1 MRARRFHSGVR
12 VRGAIATVAAVAV
25 LTVSAPA
32 RAQQA
37 PEPSLVEL
45 RIGRLTS
52 RTVEAWRV
60 GDAALVPLGEFL
72 SLAEIRWRAHEGVI
86 EALVNPGP
94 RTVRFAAGERAIQLG
109 QRSVVVPEG
118 DLLATGDEL
127 YASTAVLGEAFG
139 IEFQVD
145 WSELLVVVSD
155 PSSLPVAQRIRR
167 QAARLTLDGPRAPP
181 EYTELED
188 EDWSVAGL
196 LADWSMFLPTADPGG
211 ASGSLGLGAGL
222 GRSALELVLRS
233 EPTSTGRFVEVDASW
248 TRVWREQEWLRQL
261 RVGDVPATG
270 PRPRTV
276 RGVAVSN
283 SPWVRPSRLGTLP
296 FAGHLG
302 PGWMVEA
309 WRQGQL
315 VAYDSVDAYGRYAFE
330 VPVQY
335 GENPVEFIAYGP
347 DGEIHP
353 FDRTVRVAADQLPDR
368 DFEYG
373 IAAGECRRLEC
384 DATANLD
391 LRYGLSRRLTLGAG
405 LEGAWGDSVT
415 HAVQPY
421 LSASATP
428 LNAIGVELEH
438 LGHAF
443 TRAGLRIEPSLRAQV
458 AMEAGWFEEG
468 GSPVA
473 PSGGLREQWILRGLV
488 RPFGLARRA
497 YVDAA
502 VDRSVTTTGSRTGAR
517 LGASTYLR
525 GLRLVPY
532 VRMQTGGPAGTENF
546 LGADVFALPRAN
558 LSGTLGRMWAR
569 GRLELEDGVTPHQAA
584 LTLALPLGRWG
595 ATAESGVRWFT
606 GAGTSFTFQLTAT
619 MPWARSNTSAGA
631 GAAGS
636 YLTQSL
642 SGSAV
647 WDRGAQRVR
656 PAPGPSLQRA
666 GISGIVYLDRNANGL
681 RDPDEDGLPGARLLV
696 GSLPAATDSTGAF
709 DVWDL
714 PAFDP
719 VLIQLDTLGLRDP
732 QWVPAS
738 TALLAA
744 PGPDGYRRLDVA
756 LVPAAVVEGSVRWSE
771 GGRSV
776 GGIPL
781 HLVEEGTGRTL
792 QAMTF
797 RDGGFYLMG
806 VRPGRWTLEVDAAA
820 LAALGAVATPVEV
833 SITPDGAL
841 DGVAPLTLVLRP
853 AAGY

>member
-1 MRARRFHSGVR
+1 MPAHRTRPDVR
-12 VRGAIATVAAVAV
+12 VRSALATVVAVAA
-25 LTVSAPA
+25 LFRATPS
-32 RAQQA
+32 RAQHA

-60 GDAALVPLGEFL
+60 DDAALVPVGAFL
-72 SLAEIRWRAHEGVI
+72 SLAEIRWRAQEGVI
-86 EALVNPGP
+86 EALVHPGP
-94 RTVRFAAGERAIQLG
+94 RTVRFAVGEGAIELGER
-109 QRSVVVPEG
+109 RVVVPEG
-118 DLLATGDEL
+118 DLLATEDEL
-127 YASTAVLGEAFG
+127 YASTQVLGEAFG
-139 IEFQVD
+139 IRFQVD

-155 PSSLPVAQRIRR
+155 PSSLPVAQRVRR
-167 QAARLTLDGPRAPP
+167 QAARLALEGGGTPP
-181 EYTELED
+181 EYTELAD

-233 EPTSTGRFVEVDASW
+233 EPTSTGRLVEADASW

-261 RVGDVPATG
+261 RLGDVPSTG

-302 PGWMVEA
+302 PGWLVEA

-315 VAYDSVDAYGRYAFE
+315 VAYDSVDAFGRYAFE

-391 LRYGLSRRLTLGAG
+391 LRYGLSRRVTVGAG

-415 HAVQPY
+415 HVVQPY

-428 LNAIGVELEH
+428 VNAIGVELEH
-438 LGHAF
+438 LAHAF
-443 TRAGLRIEPSLRAQV
+443 TRAGFRIEPSLRAQV
-458 AMEAGWFEEG
+458 AVEAGWFEDG

-502 VDRSVTTTGSRTGAR
+502 VDRSVTTSGSRTGAR

-532 VRMQTGGPAGTENF
+532 VRLQTGGPGGTDGF
-546 LGADVFALPRAN
+546 LGTDVFALPRPN

-631 GAAGS
+631 GASGS

-647 WDRGAQRVR
+647 WDRGAERVR

-666 GISGIVYLDRNANGL
+666 GISGVVYLDRNANGL

-696 GSLPAATDSTGAF
+696 GSLPAATDSSGAF

-732 QWVPAS
+732 QWVPA
-738 TALLAA
+738 TAALLAA
-744 PGPDGYRRLDVA
+744 PGPDGYRRLDLA
-756 LVPAAVVEGSVRWSE
+756 LVPAAVVEGAVRWE
-771 GGRSV
+771 GGAGAV

-781 HLVEEGTGRTL
+781 RLVDSVTGRTV

-806 VRPGRWTLEVDAAA
+806 VRPGRWTLEVEPAA
-820 LAALGAVATPVEV
+820 LAALGAVSAAVEV
-833 SITPDGAL
+833 PVTPATAAAGL
-841 DGVAPLTLVLRP
+841 PRVEVVLRP
-853 AAGY
+853 AAR

>member
-1 MRARRFHSGVR
+1 MCAHRTRSSVRAR
-12 VRGAIATVAAVAV
+12 GALATVVAVAS
-25 LTVSAPA
+25 LLPA
-32 RAQQA
+32 VPALAQQP

-52 RTVEAWRV
+52 RTVEAWRA
-60 GDAALVPLGEFL
+60 GDVALVPLGAFL
-72 SLAEIRWRAHEGVI
+72 SLAEIRWRAHEGRI
-86 EALVNPGP
+86 EALVHPGP
-94 RTVRFAAGERAIQLG
+94 RTVRFAAGEGAIDLG
-109 QRSVVVPEG
+109 ERRVAVPEG

-127 YASTAVLGEAFG
+127 FASTAVLGEAFG

-167 QAARLTLDGPRAPP
+167 QAARLALEGTRAAP

-188 EDWSVAGL
+188 EDWTVAGM
-196 LADWSMFLPTADPGG
+196 LADWSMFLPTADPAG

-233 EPTSTGRFVEVDASW
+233 EPTSTGRFVEADASW

-261 RVGDVPATG
+261 RLGDVPSTG

-276 RGVAVSN
+276 RGIAVSN

-302 PGWMVEA
+302 PGWLVEA

-373 IAAGECRRLEC
+373 VAAGECRRLAC

-391 LRYGLSRRLTLGAG
+391 LRYGLSRRVTLGAG
-405 LEGAWGDSVT
+405 LEGAWGDSVAQ
-415 HAVQPY
+415 AVQPY

-428 LNAIGVELEH
+428 VNAIGVELEH

-443 TRAGLRIEPSLRAQV
+443 TRAGLRIEPSLRAQLAV
-458 AMEAGWFEEG
+458 EAGWFEEG

-497 YVDAA
+497 YFDAA
-502 VDRSVTTTGSRTGAR
+502 VDRSVTTSGSRTGAR
-517 LGASTYLR
+517 VGASTYLR

-532 VRMQTGGPAGTENF
+532 ARMQTGGPAGTEGF
-546 LGADVFALPRAN
+546 LGADVFALPRPN

-631 GAAGS
+631 GASGS

-647 WDRGAQRVR
+647 WDRGAERVR

-666 GISGIVYLDRNANGL
+666 GISGVVFLDRNANGL

-719 VLIQLDTLGLRDP
+719 VLIRLDTLALRDP

-738 TALLAA
+738 AALLAA
-744 PGPDGYRRLDVA
+744 PGPDGYRRLDLA
-756 LVPAAVVEGSVRWSE
+756 LVPAAVVEGAVRWDGGE
-771 GGRSV
+771 GTV
-776 GGIPL
+776 GGLPL
-781 HLVEEGTGRTL
+781 RLVDQVTGRTMH
-792 QAMTF
+792 AMTF
-797 RDGGFYLMG
+797 SDGGFYLMG
-806 VRPGRWTLEVDAAA
+806 VRPGRWTLEVDPPA
-820 LAALGAVATPVEV
+820 LAALGAVA
-833 SITPDGAL
+833 
-841 DGVAPLTLVLRP
+841 APLEVPVTPEAAAAGLSRIDLVLRP
-853 AAGY
+853 APR